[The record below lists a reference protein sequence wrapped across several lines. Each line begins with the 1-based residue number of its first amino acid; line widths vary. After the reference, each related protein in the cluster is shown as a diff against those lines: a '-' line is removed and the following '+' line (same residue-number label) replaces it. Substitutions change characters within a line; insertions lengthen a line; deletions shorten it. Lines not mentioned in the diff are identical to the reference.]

1 MYISKNYC
9 TFAVAKDLNPRQAAA
24 GLSRNRLQSYYKKM
38 KNTNYSVK
46 KRQTY
51 FVLFLALLFSGVLNA
66 KVYHNLGASAYGGEW
81 SLLPLQSE
89 NKPGLGGAGG
99 VGFVYEMQYDFP
111 YTTARL
117 LVQTGIGFQ
126 MGHTSLKASGLLN
139 DTLPTPQQDPQGE
152 LFDYVYQLSNCN
164 DSYTSYDAV
173 VPFMVGIQY
182 QKFYALAGFK
192 MHYYVNTTAKS
203 SANILTYASYKRDE
217 NGYYK
222 PNGEYPLYPGDPDL
236 GEGNLGHDKTWQFF
250 DDESNDTK
258 APAKFDMNVDVTL
271 EIGGRFGGATQASG
285 FDVPKRRTEYR
296 LAGFMDFGVTNIFK
310 GGGLDPVEK
319 PKGFTYVRNN
329 DPYSPY
335 LQTYMID
342 DVTLNPLVGVKGFAK
357 SVHNLT
363 VGIKFTVLFQL
374 PEPKACVVCRD
385 AYRNSTPRFRG
396 GRGMQYEE

>member
-1 MYISKNYC
+1 
-9 TFAVAKDLNPRQAAA
+9 
-24 GLSRNRLQSYYKKM
+24 M

-66 KVYHNLGASAYGGEW
+66 KVYHNFGASAYGGEW

-139 DTLPTPQQDPQGE
+139 DTLKAQNDGSET
-152 LFDYVYQLSNCN
+152 FDYVYQLSDCH
-164 DSYTSYDAV
+164 DSYMSYDAV

-192 MHYYVNTTAKS
+192 MHYYASTTAKS
-203 SANILTYASYKRDE
+203 SANILTYGSYKRLDADGIE
-217 NGYYK
+217 Q
-222 PNGEYPLYPGDPDL
+222 PLYPGDLDL
-236 GEGNLGHDKTWQFF
+236 GEGNLGHDEKWQFF
-250 DDESNDTK
+250 DNESKKTEGS
-258 APAKFDMNVDVTL
+258 AKFDMNVDVTL
-271 EIGGRFGGATQASG
+271 EIGGRIGGVTQASG

-296 LAGFMDFGVTNIFK
+296 IAGFADFGVTNIFK
-310 GGGLDPVEK
+310 GGGLDPVNK
-319 PKGFTYVRNN
+319 NGVTYQG
-329 DPYSPY
+329 YSD
-335 LQTYMID
+335 THYMTD
-342 DVTLNPLVGVKGFAK
+342 NVTLNPLVGSKGYAK

>member
-1 MYISKNYC
+1 
-9 TFAVAKDLNPRQAAA
+9 
-24 GLSRNRLQSYYKKM
+24 M

-66 KVYHNLGASAYGGEW
+66 KVHHNFGGSVYGGEW
-81 SLLPLQSE
+81 SLVPLQSE

-99 VGFVYEMQYDFP
+99 LGFVYEMQYDFP

-126 MGHTSLKASGLLN
+126 MGHTSLKTSGLLN
-139 DTLPTPQQDPQGE
+139 DTLKAQYDGSDT
-152 LFDYVYQLSNCN
+152 FDYIYALSNCH
-164 DSYTSYDAV
+164 DTYTSYDAV
-173 VPFMVGIQY
+173 VPFMVGVQY

-192 MHYYVNTTAKS
+192 MHYYASTTAKS
-203 SANILTYASYKRDE
+203 SANILTYGSYKRLDDE
-217 NGYYK
+217 GNWQ
-222 PNGEYPLYPGDPDL
+222 PLYPGDPDL
-236 GEGNLGHDKTWQFF
+236 GEGNLGHDPYWQFF
-250 DDESNDTK
+250 DNVEKKSEG
-258 APAKFDMNVDVTL
+258 PAKFDMNVDVTL
-271 EIGGRFGGATQASG
+271 EVGGRIGGATQASG

-296 LAGFMDFGVTNIFK
+296 IAAFADFGVTNIFK
-310 GGGLDPVEK
+310 GGGAGPLNKEGV
-319 PKGFTYVRNN
+319 TYHGGSN
-329 DPYSPY
+329 DPYM
-335 LQTYMID
+335 TD
-342 DVTLNPLVGVKGFAK
+342 NVTLNPLVSSKNYAN